1 MSETTAEF
9 CKRASDKELVE
20 QISLTQARVQ
30 AQYAIPGKKWVR
42 EALEASLKKLRSEQR
57 LRANAEAV

>member
-20 QISLTQARVQ
+20 QISLTEARVQ

-42 EALEASLKKLRSEQR
+42 DACEASLKKLRAE
-57 LRANAEAV
+57 LRSRTMAA